1 MVKRLHS
8 LLNSV
13 KNRVSSSTMYKKI
26 KKEQEE
32 ESSENQAVRMKIQ
45 LEKLE
50 KRMANV
56 NFIVEDLRIAV
67 EREERNLAMMKG
79 CFYRMLERRH
89 EVREELIGF
98 RAMLNEISGG
108 N

>member
-1 MVKRLHS
+1 
-8 LLNSV
+8 
-13 KNRVSSSTMYKKI
+13 MYKKI

-32 ESSENQAVRMKIQ
+32 ETSEDQGVRMKIQ
-45 LEKLE
+45 LEELE

-56 NFIVEDLRIAV
+56 NFIAEDLRIAV
-67 EREERNLAMMKG
+67 EKDERNLAMLKA

-89 EVREELIGF
+89 AVREELIGF
-98 RAMLNEISGG
+98 RAMLNEMCGG